1 MGRLGRNKRSN
12 SVGESPN
19 LLLTMEGQTRRQI
32 GKGSKLKFT
41 LFFFCDGISL
51 CGIVAQRMGKL
62 DAVNM
67 EDGVGDMAYINV
79 MRLLDDRDGIQSSWA
94 SISVRMLFGLAALWG
109 QKLGIRGT
117 LTMRTD

>member
-1 MGRLGRNKRSN
+1 
-12 SVGESPN
+12 
-19 LLLTMEGQTRRQI
+19 MEGQTRRQI

-109 QKLGIRGT
+109 QKLGIRCT

>member
-1 MGRLGRNKRSN
+1 M
-12 SVGESPN
+12 
-19 LLLTMEGQTRRQI
+19 MEGQTRRQI

-94 SISVRMLFGLAALWG
+94 SISVRMLSGLAALWG